1 MITISYKSK
10 SILTSFTLEEATIEE
25 LIMTVNDEG
34 ANRDDLMRAFQQFLS
49 GIGFVFPA
57 KELRRYER

>member
-1 MITISYKSK
+1 MGNIMITISYKSK
-10 SILTSFTLEEATIEE
+10 SILEEATIEE
-25 LIMTVNDEG
+25 LIMTVNDED

-49 GIGFVFPA
+49 GMGFVFPA

>member
-1 MITISYKSK
+1 MGNIMITISYKSK
-10 SILTSFTLEEATIEE
+10 SILEEATIEE
-25 LIMTVNDEG
+25 LIMTVNDED

>member
-1 MITISYKSK
+1 MGNIMITISYKSK
-10 SILTSFTLEEATIEE
+10 SILEEATIEE
-25 LIMTVNDEG
+25 LIMTVNDED

-57 KELRRYER
+57 KELKRYER

>member
-10 SILTSFTLEEATIEE
+10 SILEEATIEE
-25 LIMTVNDEG
+25 LIMTVNDED

-49 GIGFVFPA
+49 GMGSVFPA
-57 KELRRYER
+57 KELKRYER